1 MSQVTTIRAVNVRFL
16 MGLALAGAMAWSGAA
31 QAQAP
36 APSGAQQTI
45 RIGVV
50 APLTGGSADFGVPML
65 NGIQMAIDEVNSVG
79 GYVGRRFELV
89 VKDDKGSVDEAVAVT
104 KELLEKDKVVAALGF
119 CNTGNAMK
127 AIELF
132 QAAKVPL
139 IVPCATGPGITA
151 QYPPAESYIFR
162 TSMNDAIQLPFLV
175 KDLIKRGLTKVA
187 IFADDTGFGE
197 AGYQEA
203 RKVLAANK
211 LQPVSVARFPLGTKD
226 MKAQLTQ
233 ARAAGANTVMTFT
246 VGPENAAV
254 AIGKKELGWEAPQVG
269 GWALSFPFFINTAKD
284 AAEGALMTQTF
295 IAAPGL
301 PRRERFLNDYR
312 KKFKSDRIPV
322 PMAAAQGYDS
332 VYLLV
337 YATFATKDAQISGPA
352 LKTSLESG
360 KARVHYGVVATYER
374 PFSPESKD
382 AVTENMLI
390 IGTVKN
396 GVVQFAYPAD
406 ALRSLSMQRKL

>member
-1 MSQVTTIRAVNVRFL
+1 MKRSARNPGFIAGTVL
-16 MGLALAGAMAWSGAA
+16 LAAAALLGDPA
-31 QAQAP
+31 QAQSPGP
-36 APSGAQQTI
+36 ARAAVSQTI

-50 APLTGGSADFGVPML
+50 GPLTGGSADFGVPMV
-65 NGIQMAIDEVNSVG
+65 NGMQQAIEEINAFG

-89 VKDDKGSVDEAVAVT
+89 VKDDKGKEDEAVTVT
-104 KELLEKDKVVAALGF
+104 KELLQKDQVVAALGF

-139 IVPCATGPGITA
+139 IVPCATGPGITGK
-151 QYPPAESYIFR
+151 YPPAESYIFR
-162 TSMNDAIQLPFLV
+162 SSMNDAIQLPFLV

-187 IFADDTGFGE
+187 IFADNTGFGE
-197 AGYQEA
+197 AGLKEA
-203 RKVLAANK
+203 TKVLAEHDMKA
-211 LQPVSVARFPLGTKD
+211 VSVARFPLGTKD
-226 MKAQLTQ
+226 MKAQLTE
-233 ARAAGANTVMTFT
+233 ARTAGANAIMTFT
-246 VGPENAAV
+246 VGPENAAI
-254 AIGKKELGWEAPQVG
+254 AIGKKELGWSAPQVG

-301 PRRERFLNDYR
+301 PRRERFLADYR
-312 KKFKSDRIPV
+312 KKFNTDRIPV

-332 VYLLV
+332 IYLMI
-337 YATFATKDAQISGPA
+337 YALFAIKDQQITGPA
-352 LKTSLESG
+352 LKAALESG
-360 KARVHYGVVATYER
+360 KARVHYGAVATYER

-382 AVTENMLI
+382 AVTENMLV

-396 GVVQFAYPAD
+396 GAVTFAYPED
-406 ALRSLSMQRKL
+406 ARLSLSMQRKR